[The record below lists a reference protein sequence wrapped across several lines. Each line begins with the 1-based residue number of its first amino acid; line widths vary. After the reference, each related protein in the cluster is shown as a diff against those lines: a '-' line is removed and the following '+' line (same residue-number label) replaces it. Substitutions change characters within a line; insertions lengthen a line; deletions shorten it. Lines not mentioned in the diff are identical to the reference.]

1 MIAAFLL
8 AFPALFSIVN
18 PIAGSFIFRE
28 ATADR
33 THAER
38 VVLARRVGLYS
49 LLVML
54 VALWTGSYI
63 LAFFGISIGALRI
76 AGGAMLIGFAW
87 ELIGAPEKR
96 QDRKQQQAADK
107 GADDVA
113 FFPLTLPFTT
123 GPGTI
128 AVSVA
133 LGAGHPDAG
142 AGLPGGQPGLFGFFI
157 GVSLAALAVA
167 CLIALLYAVAD
178 RLGAWLG
185 RSATQT
191 ISRLSAFIL
200 LCIGRPGLPRRCRR
214 RAGSASRAS
223 LTGTLLGNSTLRAD
237 AERLGR
243 ERPSPAGPHGRRY
256 GLRFRHP
263 DTDHHRPRQR
273 ATRCQHRPRHARC
286 VRVEP
291 PVSAR
296 PAARTDRAHRTRR
309 RCARAD
315 RVGPAQPDP
324 LLVAGRRAADAF
336 RLPDDPSRFRVL
348 RPRHLSLHACDPAG
362 DAADPAP
369 GGRHRL
375 RNWLGRHHGGAR
387 LPQCRRV
394 RRRHQ
399 PGRPDAHPRQR
410 HPGRRRGLGPGTAIC
425 SAATSTANST

>member
-33 THAER
+33 THVER
-38 VVLARRVGLYS
+38 VVLARRVGIYS

-133 LGAGHPDAG
+133 LGAGHPQAGALGAGHPDSG
-142 AGLPGGQPGLFGFFI
+142 AGLPSGQTGLFGFFI

-191 ISRLSAFIL
+191 ISRISAFIL
-200 LCIGRPGLPRRCRR
+200 LCIGVQVFL
-214 RAGSASRAS
+214 AGVGDA
-223 LTGTLLGNSTLRAD
+223 LVPLL
-237 AERLGR
+237 
-243 ERPSPAGPHGRRY
+243 
-256 GLRFRHP
+256 
-263 DTDHHRPRQR
+263 
-273 ATRCQHRPRHARC
+273 
-286 VRVEP
+286 
-291 PVSAR
+291 
-296 PAARTDRAHRTRR
+296 AHR
-309 RCARAD
+309 
-315 RVGPAQPDP
+315 
-324 LLVAGRRAADAF
+324 
-336 RLPDDPSRFRVL
+336 
-348 RPRHLSLHACDPAG
+348 
-362 DAADPAP
+362 
-369 GGRHRL
+369 
-375 RNWLGRHHGGAR
+375 
-387 LPQCRRV
+387 
-394 RRRHQ
+394 
-399 PGRPDAHPRQR
+399 
-410 HPGRRRGLGPGTAIC
+410 
-425 SAATSTANST
+425 